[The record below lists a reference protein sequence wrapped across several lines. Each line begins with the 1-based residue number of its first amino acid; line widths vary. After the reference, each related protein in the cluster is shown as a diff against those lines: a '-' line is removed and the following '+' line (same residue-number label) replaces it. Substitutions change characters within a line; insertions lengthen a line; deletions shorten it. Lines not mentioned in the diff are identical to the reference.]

1 MLCIYLQVC
10 GFPGVI
16 PDGIRLLRTG
26 GLYVLAGMVHPNSN
40 LDITGEQI
48 IRKCV
53 TIKGKYQ
60 RMLELTV
67 RCLLVYQWPFD
78 SLSVFLFL
86 FIDHHQEFTTMVH
99 NIWMK
104 LFRFCPEH
112 VINIHL
118 KNSSAHLSNSQ
129 ILNKPCCSPK
139 SKCSTEFAWSP
150 EGHSCFLSLCSLS
163 LPQLAPVALNKDNR
177 GSESETALY
186 GGLGWRKL
194 SFIKL
199 SHITV
204 QDITMDKISRW

>member
-1 MLCIYLQVC
+1 M
-10 GFPGVI
+10 I

-26 GLYVLAGMVHPNSN
+26 GLYMLAGMVHPNSN

-78 SLSVFLFL
+78 SLSIFLFL

-129 ILNKPCCSPK
+129 ILNKPCCSPN

-163 LPQLAPVALNKDNR
+163 LPQLAPVALNKGNR
-177 GSESETALY
+177 GSESPILLFKTQLWTKY
-186 GGLGWRKL
+186 PDG
-194 SFIKL
+194 
-199 SHITV
+199 
-204 QDITMDKISRW
+204 KI